1 MIPGGPFRA
10 WFGML
15 TEYFTQEPM
24 LQLGP
29 KFKEFQRAHIFEGE
43 GRAHEVL
50 VLKGWNNWSCSNK
63 ELTGVE
69 KSVKIMAERKNSTS
83 PNLQSKGGAGKF
95 AKQVQ
100 RKFSRAQEKV
110 LQTFSKSEETR
121 DAQFELYVQNFQD
134 QQSDGHRIYKDLKAY
149 LNAVRVMRDASS
161 RLFQSLFDVYE
172 LEWEGGE
179 DLGAVVEGEDLLWN
193 DYEAKLRDQALLTI
207 ESYMSQFPDM
217 RVIAHFYTHISTY
230 HSLYLSLQ
238 FLPCQCIFC
247 VHQERVAKRGRKRV
261 DYDSTR
267 HHLESLQNAK
277 KRDDIKINKAE
288 EEMKMTKTIF
298 EDMNTELK
306 DELPLLYDS
315 RIGCYVTVFQAI
327 SDLRDIFYKEM
338 SQNNKDL
345 QNIMINLK
353 SQHPV
358 KSFVVKTFSRGTLKR
373 RSLKDALSP
382 RSMRASFSE
391 LHLTYSSRGTLRRGQ
406 SSSFRSDKGKCEP
419 YIPEVLASPARP
431 KPPMNSD
438 CGISDTDASS
448 PNEHNTEVE
457 RTASTA
463 HVPLLDGTETSG
475 SVHSTT
481 NIDAKEENEG
491 TETKESNSLPA
502 SEQDG
507 ERMSLEIKGDSFSE
521 TGDEN
526 KQDLNINYSEKVNT
540 KVLSFIENLEEHRTH
555 SEELNEPESGMEN
568 KCL

>member
-1 MIPGGPFRA
+1 
-10 WFGML
+10 
-15 TEYFTQEPM
+15 
-24 LQLGP
+24 
-29 KFKEFQRAHIFEGE
+29 
-43 GRAHEVL
+43 
-50 VLKGWNNWSCSNK
+50 
-63 ELTGVE
+63 
-69 KSVKIMAERKNSTS
+69 MAERKNSTS